1 MSDEI
6 FYVFGWIGI
15 YAPMALG
22 AMGSTIG
29 CAIPGQTA
37 CGAMLDVEGG
47 YARFIGVSAMPSS
60 QTIYGIVVMFS
71 LQNAATD
78 SASGQVVMTAQNAYG
93 IFAIGALL
101 GVALLLSGLYQGR
114 CCAAAINASKSKPA
128 IFGLSLA
135 PAGIVEGFAVF
146 AFVFALLLS
155 GALPTPT
162 PAEGANAAAQLG
174 QFMTDVMLG

>member
-1 MSDEI
+1 MSEELV
-6 FYVFGWIGI
+6 YLLGWIGM

-47 YARFIGVSAMPSS
+47 YGRFVGVAALPSS

-71 LQNAATD
+71 LQSAAMDGDTL
-78 SASGQVVMTAQNAYG
+78 VLNAQNAGG
-93 IFAIGALL
+93 IFGIGVLSGL
-101 GVALLLSGLYQGR
+101 ALLLSGIYQGR
-114 CCAAAINASKSKPA
+114 CCAASINASKSKPE
-128 IFGLSLA
+128 IFGLSIA

-146 AFVFALLLS
+146 AFVFALVLS
-155 GALPTPT
+155 GSLPEVTAPD
-162 PAEGANAAAQLG
+162 ANADASMIG
-174 QFMTDVMLG
+174 QFLTTVMSA